1 MLFISLSLLR
11 PEFLDILA
19 TRCVL
24 PGRGDVWLPR
34 LMTLY
39 TVGGTPNVHYDIV
52 RMRMDAGVPLR
63 SLYVTRY
70 TNIDEHIVVWLRENL
85 ETFECF

>member
-1 MLFISLSLLR
+1 
-11 PEFLDILA
+11 
-19 TRCVL
+19 
-24 PGRGDVWLPR
+24 
-34 LMTLY
+34 MTLY